1 MGENTSLLMTQ
12 GGNGNGLAILDVNAL
27 ERDVDGIWGL
37 SQSVENEIGNPLT
50 KLYRGALRVFSRGEV
65 GDDRVYTL
73 LARMQDKMGRLSG
86 EFDRLQLVYRERAES
101 DIDFLVKQQEE
112 QESGNNLMKR
122 LDAGIDERE
131 QHITKAKDELGKM
144 KEDQE
149 GFYRLRGETLVKL
162 IEKTDMEGLETS
174 LEKTMDLRNDVT
186 KRIAADLISAGRVHQ
201 VLTGFSNQ
209 MNLIV
214 AYFERSIG
222 IKMYE
227 IQAGNLTEQ
236 SKIQLRDFGKIYG
249 KFCAEAKK
257 GIQQLRSVENGDLFS
272 ISAGRRVVK
281 GESSS
286 FEYVAMH
293 YVGAGANG
301 KG

>member
-50 KLYRGALRVFSRGEV
+50 RIYRGALRVFSRGEV
-65 GDDRVYTL
+65 GDNRVYTL
-73 LARMQDKMGRLSG
+73 LTKMQDKMSRLSG

-101 DIDFLVKQQEE
+101 MVDFLLKQQEE
-112 QESGNNLMKR
+112 QESGNSLIKR
-122 LDAGIDERE
+122 LDEGINKRE

-144 KEDQE
+144 KDNQE
-149 GFYRLRGETLVKL
+149 GFYRLRGDTLVKL
-162 IEKTDMEGLETS
+162 IEKTDMEGLETA
-174 LEKTMDLRNDVT
+174 LEKTMGLRNDVT
-186 KRIAADLISAGRVHQ
+186 RRSAADLISAGRVHQ

-222 IKMYE
+222 MKMYE
-227 IQAGNLTEQ
+227 IQAGHLTEQ
-236 SKIQLRDFGKIYG
+236 SKIQLREFGKIYG
-249 KFCAEAKK
+249 TFCAEARK
-257 GIQQLRSVENGDLFS
+257 GLQQLRSVENGDLFS
-272 ISAGRRVVK
+272 ISAGKRVVR

-293 YVGAGANG
+293 YIGAGV